1 MSLKLKYYDVIAC
14 ISIIYIAWNL
24 PVDKENDNMVDN
36 KINTVGN
43 DNQFTSLDEPVKVI
57 YPYEDSH
64 MLLVAALDSGWQVKE
79 PIRLSPSELTK
90 GKLLSQFIL
99 KQPLFRE
106 ACFITSYWTPEI
118 EQFVN
123 KHGWR
128 IDRTNLQ
135 TKGD

>member
-24 PVDKENDNMVDN
+24 PVDKENEDMVDN
-36 KINTVGN
+36 NIDTIEKE
-43 DNQFTSLDEPVKVI
+43 DRFTILDEPVNVI
-57 YPYEDSH
+57 YPYAESYI
-64 MLLVAALDSGWQVKE
+64 LLVAALDSGWQVKE

-90 GKLLSQFIL
+90 GKLLSQFRL

-106 ACFITSYWTPEI
+106 VCFITCYWTPEI